1 MLVLSRRPGEEI
13 IIGGDVSVT
22 VLEIRGG
29 RVLLGVNAPR
39 TVTIDRSEVHRKKV
53 PPAEVLCAADL
64 ASTTGEAS

>member
-13 IIGGDVSVT
+13 VIGGDVSIT

-29 RVLLGVNAPR
+29 RVLLGVTAPR

-53 PPAEVLCAADL
+53 PPAEMLCEVELVSAVGAA
-64 ASTTGEAS
+64 S

>member
-39 TVTIDRSEVHRKKV
+39 TVTIDRSEVHRQKV
-53 PPAEVLCAADL
+53 PPAEILCEAELVSAAGG
-64 ASTTGEAS
+64 AS